1 MILSG
6 CHLRM
11 HQNLSHTYLENTLY
25 VVELDKGPFMY
36 YVGTFLGFFY
46 PPPPYVSMFLV
57 LRISKNWHFWPP
69 PLQGAYVIYEW
80 SLRVLI
86 TDSYKLASSFLYVN
100 VFATVSKEMIRMNY
114 SVKLRMSAT
123 TAPFSHKHASP
134 PAIFLLFLATR
145 ASKTP
150 EANKL
155 WFEKLVFMFMNI
167 NVLSFIW

>member
-1 MILSG
+1 
-6 CHLRM
+6 
-11 HQNLSHTYLENTLY
+11 
-25 VVELDKGPFMY
+25 
-36 YVGTFLGFFY
+36 
-46 PPPPYVSMFLV
+46 
-57 LRISKNWHFWPP
+57 
-69 PLQGAYVIYEW
+69 
-80 SLRVLI
+80 
-86 TDSYKLASSFLYVN
+86 
-100 VFATVSKEMIRMNY
+100 MIRMNY

-167 NVLSFIW
+167 NILSFIWYVFVFCKLIPSRLEADLYFDPSLNTQSCIKGLLVIWDFCFWAVWAAGPIHKKKVRGRLWATFEGGFSMFWGQNVFKFFFLKTRRPH